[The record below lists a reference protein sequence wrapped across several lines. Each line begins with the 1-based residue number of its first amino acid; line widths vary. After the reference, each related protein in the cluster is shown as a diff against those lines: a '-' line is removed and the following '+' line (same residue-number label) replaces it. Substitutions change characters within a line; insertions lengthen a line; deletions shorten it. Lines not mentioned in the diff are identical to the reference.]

1 MAETFKFPN
10 GYDVPV
16 YRKQDIL
23 KAIDDNI
30 IDKEIALSIV
40 EQCETDA
47 IDFLNKGVWAGIPFM
62 GNIKANEFARSMQ
75 DEDIKKLIEAAETTL
90 KNKEYILFRK
100 QLNKNKADKIKLE
113 RVYKYVTS
121 IAINTN
127 KILYKRIVREKGEL
141 YARIHFYI
149 NKAINKANLK
159 FDENGEPIYLDFE

>member
-75 DEDIKKLIEAAETTL
+75 DEDTKNLL
-90 KNKEYILFRK
+90 KQQK
-100 QLNKNKADKIKLE
+100 QL
-113 RVYKYVTS
+113 
-121 IAINTN
+121 
-127 KILYKRIVREKGEL
+127 
-141 YARIHFYI
+141 
-149 NKAINKANLK
+149 
-159 FDENGEPIYLDFE
+159 